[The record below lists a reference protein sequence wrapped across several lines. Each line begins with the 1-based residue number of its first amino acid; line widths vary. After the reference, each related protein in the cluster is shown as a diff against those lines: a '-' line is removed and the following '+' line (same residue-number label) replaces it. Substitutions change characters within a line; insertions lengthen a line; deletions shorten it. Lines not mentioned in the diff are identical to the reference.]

1 MLLSVVVYILLL
13 WCVGQP
19 RAVSAQ
25 HQNIG
30 RGCNFGQETI
40 SLTFGYEHTPENLPV
55 VVYSIIVAIDMTGQG
70 RFAPLP
76 KLGQA
81 KTNTRLATTH

>member
-1 MLLSVVVYILLL
+1 MLANRALFQLNTKIL
-13 WCVGQP
+13 
-19 RAVSAQ
+19 AE
-25 HQNIG
+25 
-30 RGCNFGQETI
+30 GCNFGQETI

-55 VVYSIIVAIDMTGQG
+55 VVYIIIVAIDVAGQG
-70 RFAPLP
+70 SFAPLP

>member
-1 MLLSVVVYILLL
+1 MANRALFQLNTKILEE
-13 WCVGQP
+13 
-19 RAVSAQ
+19 
-25 HQNIG
+25 
-30 RGCNFGQETI
+30 GCNFGQETI

-55 VVYSIIVAIDMTGQG
+55 VVYSIIVAIDVAGHG